1 MRYVKGHGPQTKSRI
16 VEHASYSLR
25 QRGADGLSVV
35 DLMKLVGLTHCG
47 FYSHFASRDRTI
59 AHWLKL
65 MQEMPV
71 EQRFDVIVDA
81 YLSPAHRD
89 DRARGCVLPSL
100 SIDIARLSPK
110 ARHIFARKLG
120 EMIDM
125 LAALFPEQTPD
136 EARRI
141 ATSVLATM
149 MGAIVR
155 ARDRRRTTVRR
166 HSCIRTADTT
176 PSIHRRIGRR
186 TDQHM

>member
-1 MRYVKGHGPQTKSRI
+1 M
-16 VEHASYSLR
+16 
-25 QRGADGLSVV
+25 
-35 DLMKLVGLTHCG
+35 
-47 FYSHFASRDRTI
+47 DRTI
-59 AHWLKL
+59 THWLKL

-100 SIDIARLSPK
+100 GTDIARSSPK
-110 ARHIFARKLG
+110 ARRIFARKLG

-155 ARDRRRTTVRR
+155 ARDRRRTSVRR
-166 HSCIRTADTT
+166 HSCIRTADTA

>member
-1 MRYVKGHGPQTKSRI
+1 MRYVKGHRLQTRSRI
-16 VEHASYSLR
+16 VEHASYGLR

-35 DLMKLVGLTHCG
+35 DLMKLVGLTHGG

-89 DRARGCVLPSL
+89 DRARGCVLRSL
-100 SIDIARLSPK
+100 RTNIARSSPT

-125 LAALFPEQTPD
+125 LAALS
-136 EARRI
+136 A
-141 ATSVLATM
+141 SVLVTM
-149 MGAIVR
+149 MGAIVL

-166 HSCIRTADTT
+166 HSCIRTADTR

>member
-35 DLMKLVGLTHCG
+35 DLMKLVGLTHGG

-89 DRARGCVLPSL
+89 DRARGCVLRSL
-100 SIDIARLSPK
+100 RTNIARSSPK

-125 LAALFPEQTPD
+125 LAALS
-136 EARRI
+136 A
-141 ATSVLATM
+141 SVLVTM
-149 MGAIVR
+149 MGAIVL

-186 TDQHM
+186 ADQHM